1 MSLTKED
8 LLAIS
13 QVLDVKLDSKLNP
26 IESKAHRIGNYLVE
40 RVEPRLSS
48 MEGSISRLNTDLQD
62 FRANVEIRLQGIET
76 RLQDVETRLQDVE
89 TRLQDVETN
98 LQSVEGRLTARIE
111 ALENR
116 TRRIEVDLLENNVIP
131 RLNTIE
137 VCYTDTYNRYKDYVD
152 RMEAYFADTELL
164 KTVVSQHSERI
175 QKLA

>member
-62 FRANVEIRLQGIET
+62 FRANVEIRLQGI
-76 RLQDVETRLQDVE
+76 ETRLQDVE